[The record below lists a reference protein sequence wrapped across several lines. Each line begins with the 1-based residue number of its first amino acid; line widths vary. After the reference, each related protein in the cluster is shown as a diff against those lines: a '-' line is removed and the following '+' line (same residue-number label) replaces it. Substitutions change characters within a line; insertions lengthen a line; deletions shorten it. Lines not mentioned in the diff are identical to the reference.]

1 MKKMLIK
8 FLGYVLLILLVGIGS
23 WWAGFQFKALESK
36 REQNV
41 SVVMEK
47 MEKVFKFVA
56 VEGQVSEIFDHK
68 EYYAFKLPMFTKKAL
83 IRVHAKVAVGYDFDK
98 VSFNADSERGI
109 ITISNFPNPEVL
121 SVDHNLDYY
130 DLSQGS
136 FNKFTEKDYNE
147 LNKAAKEHVL
157 NTALEENLLAE
168 AEAQKEEL
176 IELLRGL
183 LLTMGYEL
191 VVEEAASLEEM
202 QG

>member
-1 MKKMLIK
+1 MLIK
-8 FLGYVLLILLVGIGS
+8 VLGFLLLILLVGIGS
-23 WWAGFQFKALESK
+23 WWAGFQFKALETK

-56 VEGQVSEIFDHK
+56 VEGHVSEIFDHK
-68 EYYAFKLPMFTKKAL
+68 EYYGFDLPWFTKKAL
-83 IRVHAKVAVGYDFDK
+83 IRVHAKVSVGYDFDK
-98 VSFNADSERGI
+98 VNIVSDSETGI
-109 ITISNFPNPEVL
+109 IHIQNFPDPEIL
-121 SVDHNLDYY
+121 SIDHDLDYY
-130 DLSQGS
+130 DISQGG

-147 LNKAAKEHVL
+147 LNKSAKDYASQK
-157 NTALEENLLAE
+157 ALEGDLFEE

-191 VVEEAASLEEM
+191 VVEEASSLEGV